1 MKLKLIK
8 ILAWTGLLG
17 LFAAGAG
24 GCANRIGVVGIVSS
38 PSAVQDQTMPRVPRG
53 MPSVN
58 ESDKAD

>member
-17 LFAAGAG
+17 LFAAGVS
-24 GCANRIGVVGIVSS
+24 GCAGRTGVVGIVSK
-38 PSAVQDQTMPRVPRG
+38 PAAVQDQTMPRVPRG
-53 MPSVN
+53 MPAVD

>member
-1 MKLKLIK
+1 MKRNLIK

-24 GCANRIGVVGIVSS
+24 GCVNRIGVVGIVSN
-38 PSAVQDQTMPRVPRG
+38 PSAVQDQTMPRVPPG
-53 MPSVN
+53 MPPVD